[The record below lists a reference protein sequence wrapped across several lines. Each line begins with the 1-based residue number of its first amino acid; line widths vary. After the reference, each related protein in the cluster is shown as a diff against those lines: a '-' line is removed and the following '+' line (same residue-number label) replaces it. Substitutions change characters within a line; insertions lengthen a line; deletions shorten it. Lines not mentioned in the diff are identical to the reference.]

1 MANQWFPKRN
11 DLHMVE
17 LCISILVYW
26 RRRST
31 YADDC
36 LRQPQTL
43 NGAWVFTCFNLQK
56 PWVWVALLF
65 PWLRQRCFGAVSN
78 VITGLTS
85 RLSLLI
91 IAGHSLRPNWR
102 YLFEGNP
109 LINHPSSINPG
120 LTLRWSSRLDPSQ
133 TVKPWFWHGKMTRR
147 TLNERRSSKPMSR
160 QCSSERRAAPS
171 RACQNMSEEV
181 FLRSFQNTL
190 VLVDDFRGLYWVVL
204 IPNPSQYGIKR
215 D

>member
-1 MANQWFPKRN
+1 MAKCHRN
-11 DLHMVE
+11 GTCMAGKNLPSSLHVARQ
-17 LCISILVYW
+17 SILGTFSSPSWVLPNH
-26 RRRST
+26 ST
-31 YADDC
+31 SSYMI
-36 LRQPQTL
+36 QS
-43 NGAWVFTCFNLQK
+43 
-56 PWVWVALLF
+56 LL
-65 PWLRQRCFGAVSN
+65 SN